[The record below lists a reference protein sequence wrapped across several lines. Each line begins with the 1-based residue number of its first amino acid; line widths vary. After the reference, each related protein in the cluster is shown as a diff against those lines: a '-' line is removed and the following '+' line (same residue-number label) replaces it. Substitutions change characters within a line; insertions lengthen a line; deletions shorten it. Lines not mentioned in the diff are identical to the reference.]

1 MTTEESTYQD
11 IVSIPIMTYADL
23 QLSILQLKTKKQLQE
38 EALRKEIAELVESF
52 NLAAIMK
59 DSIHKFA
66 TDKEV
71 QFDVAKVGLN
81 YGVDFVIN
89 QLIGRKAGLPV
100 FLLAK
105 LVQSATG
112 GLIKKYASNIFASL
126 LNRFVPRIKQNTDN
140 PDIYL
145 IETENTDGEVY
156 NLLQSQK
163 SSQKD

>member
-1 MTTEESTYQD
+1 MTTEESSYQD
-11 IVSIPIMTYADL
+11 IVSVPIMTYADL

-71 QFDVAKVGLN
+71 QFDIAKVGLN
-81 YGVDFVIN
+81 YGADFVIS

-100 FLLAK
+100 FLLTK
-105 LVQSATG
+105 LIQSAAG
-112 GLIKKYASNIFASL
+112 GLIKKYAANIFSGL
-126 LNRFVPRIKQNTDN
+126 LNRFVPGIKQDVVAH
-140 PDIYL
+140 DIYL
-145 IETENTDGEVY
+145 IEKV
-156 NLLQSQK
+156 K
-163 SSQKD
+163 SED